1 MSVWLKLKLILK
13 TLKSTTFMCQTTTQT
28 THDTSIRLYIWRRP
42 IDWRLHTSE
51 HISTWNITLNSS
63 QSNDTTNKIC
73 SHQTMEEFEPHNN
86 QNKIIAM
93 NFCDANELQLFSNE
107 TNTLLSGNEK
117 YLIYVK
123 WFEWQ

>member
-1 MSVWLKLKLILK
+1 
-13 TLKSTTFMCQTTTQT
+13 
-28 THDTSIRLYIWRRP
+28 
-42 IDWRLHTSE
+42 
-51 HISTWNITLNSS
+51 
-63 QSNDTTNKIC
+63 
-73 SHQTMEEFEPHNN
+73 MEEFEPHNN